1 MEAITESPGRYW
13 PVSRKYDT
21 IDRRYKFFEATYA
34 FRMQTYYPLIHLCG
48 SSYSP
53 PRHNA
58 TNLKSQISIGSEMDV
73 NEFTINSNVKKETVT
88 TINDLPDDI
97 LLTVFAHCHPIDLIH
112 CFSLVSRRWNYLAN
126 NSALFT
132 EVRVLVNDFSL
143 KYGSVKKFFQ
153 RTSQYL
159 RKLCI
164 DCSVPLPSASV
175 NALFDICFPNVVHLD
190 IGSLKEMNTAL
201 LEKLSYCFP
210 NVKTL
215 HAESLQRS
223 SSHDDNAEEWKRT
236 LKMLFED
243 KNIFPK
249 MQNFFVGDVSAYISE
264 YDPRNDSKLP
274 AYKRPLN
281 LIHIYKGTIMSFIDI
296 RISPWRSTL
305 TELYVGASIENE
317 DLEYIGYLH
326 NLKVFSWDSS
336 LYTFDEQFAHLKNLY
351 NLEELRVLFGGQDCF
366 ISYEGL
372 IDLFTLP
379 EKNPEKSFPFKLQH
393 LIFADYIGGRVD
405 LFRAIDRNC
414 PNLKT
419 LGLAWNMTYD
429 YGVMPFIVKNF
440 KHLVFLDLSNFGDFY
455 KDEVWDNLS
464 DDDLP
469 DLRFLKLHGNKVN
482 IENLRRLNLRRRK
495 LLISTELNYFINWT
509 ETENGF
515 IFHDTFNGDI
525 RAVMNDLHQID
536 GFRGFEMRP
545 AFSMH
550 DNDLNTLTRSLSV
563 DYYIQFRRKYSIS
576 GHSV

>member
-1 MEAITESPGRYW
+1 MDAITESPGRYW

-21 IDRRYKFFEATYA
+21 IDGRYKFFKATYS
-34 FRMQTYYPLIHLCG
+34 FRMHIYYPLTG
-48 SSYSP
+48 PNSSYYSSS
-53 PRHNA
+53 RHND
-58 TNLKSQISIGSEMDV
+58 TSLKSQFSIGNEMDV
-73 NEFTINSNVKKETVT
+73 DEFTDNSNVKKEAVT
-88 TINDLPDDI
+88 TINDLPNDI
-97 LLTVFAHCHPIDLIH
+97 LLTVFAYCHPIDLIH

-126 NSALFT
+126 HSALFT

-153 RTSQYL
+153 RTSQRL

-190 IGSLKEMNTAL
+190 IGSFEEMNTTL

-215 HAESLQRS
+215 HAESLERS
-223 SSHDDNAEEWKRT
+223 SIHDDNAEEWKKT
-236 LKMLFED
+236 LEMLFED
-243 KNIFPK
+243 ENIFPRV
-249 MQNFFVGDVSAYISE
+249 QNFFVGDVSKYISE
-264 YDPRNDSKLP
+264 NDPKLP
-274 AYKRPLN
+274 VCKRPLN
-281 LIHIYKGTIMSFIDI
+281 LFHIYDGTPYINFIDI
-296 RISPWRSTL
+296 KTSPWRSTL
-305 TELYVGASIENE
+305 TELYLGSYIENE

-326 NLKVFSWDSS
+326 NLKVFSWNMS

-351 NLEELRVLFGGQDCF
+351 NLEELRVFFGGEDCNV
-366 ISYEGL
+366 SSEGL

-393 LIFADYIGGRVD
+393 LIFANYFGGTVD
-405 LFRAIDRNC
+405 LFRAIDWNC

-419 LGLAWNMTYD
+419 LGLPFNEYVTSED
-429 YGVMPFIVKNF
+429 GVIPFIVKNF
-440 KHLVFLDLSNFGDFY
+440 KHLIFLDLSNFGSCY
-455 KDEVWDNLS
+455 KDEVWDNLG

-469 DLRFLKLHGNKVN
+469 DLRFLKLYGNKTN

-495 LLISTELNYFINWT
+495 LLISTKWNYFINWT

-525 RAVMNDLHQID
+525 RAVMNDLHQIH
-536 GFRGFEMRP
+536 GFRGFLLHAE
-545 AFSMH
+545 
-550 DNDLNTLTRSLSV
+550 
-563 DYYIQFRRKYSIS
+563 ICI
-576 GHSV
+576 

>member
-34 FRMQTYYPLIHLCG
+34 FRMQIYYPLIQLCR
-48 SSYSP
+48 SSYP
-53 PRHNA
+53 PTRRNG
-58 TNLKSQISIGSEMDV
+58 TNLKFQISIGSEMDV
-73 NEFTINSNVKKETVT
+73 NEFTINSNVKKEFIMETVT

-126 NSALFT
+126 HSALFT

-143 KYGSVKKFFQ
+143 KYGSVKKFFE

-190 IGSLKEMNTAL
+190 IGSLMEMNTTL

-215 HAESLQRS
+215 HAENLGLS
-223 SSHDDNAEEWKRT
+223 SSNA

-243 KNIFPK
+243 ENIFPK
-249 MQNFFVGDVSAYISE
+249 MQNFFVRNAYISE

-281 LIHIYKGTIMSFIDI
+281 LIHIYDGTPSISFTDI

-305 TELYVGASIENE
+305 TELYLGSYIENE
-317 DLEYIGYLH
+317 NLEYIGYLH
-326 NLKVFSWDSS
+326 NLKVFSWNMS
-336 LYTFDEQFAHLKNLY
+336 LYTSDEQFAHLKNLY
-351 NLEELRVLFGGQDCF
+351 NLEELRVFFGGEDCDV
-366 ISYEGL
+366 SPEGL
-372 IDLFTLP
+372 TALFTLP

-393 LIFADYIGGRVD
+393 LIFANYFGGTVD

-440 KHLVFLDLSNFGDFY
+440 KHLVFLDLSNFGDCY

-464 DDDLP
+464 DDDLQ
-469 DLRFLKLHGNKVN
+469 DLRFLKLRGNKVN
-482 IENLRRLNLRRRK
+482 IENLHRLNLRRRK
-495 LLISTELNYFINWT
+495 LLISTERNYFINWT

-525 RAVMNDLHQID
+525 RAVVNDLHQID
-536 GFRGFEMRP
+536 GFRGFEMCP
-545 AFSMH
+545 LFSMH
-550 DNDLNTLTRSLSV
+550 DDNFNTISRSLSV
-563 DYYIQFRRKYSIS
+563 DFCNEFRRECSIS
-576 GHSV
+576 GHSI